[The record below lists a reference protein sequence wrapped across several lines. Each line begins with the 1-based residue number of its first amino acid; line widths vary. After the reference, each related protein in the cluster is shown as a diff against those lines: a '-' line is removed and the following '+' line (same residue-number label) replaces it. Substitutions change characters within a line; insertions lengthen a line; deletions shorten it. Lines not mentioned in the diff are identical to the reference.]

1 MYIVTAL
8 IVWFPDEKLTVILIL
23 SHPTPTHTAH
33 TALLTQ
39 LTGRLLFMNHL
50 KGGFLTGFCS
60 QQISL
65 LATLLQLLQNT
76 SLEYV
81 FFFFLLL
88 SLSMWQ
94 TALFWSATSLPLK
107 YNLNWKVLLNLVN
120 NHCSLSIHYSSVA
133 MPKSLVILHSSIK
146 MELNYIT
153 MSVLVGEKKNTI
165 MCTPHL
171 WLRAHFKNSAQ
182 SHHIPTPHDNSQ
194 HEILLHSVMH
204 RFMERKCVALHRKE
218 KKKKNTPQTQAQN
231 RYDYKKNI
239 KASTKRKYQPKPKK
253 TTTK

>member
-1 MYIVTAL
+1 
-8 IVWFPDEKLTVILIL
+8 
-23 SHPTPTHTAH
+23 
-33 TALLTQ
+33 
-39 LTGRLLFMNHL
+39 
-50 KGGFLTGFCS
+50 
-60 QQISL
+60 
-65 LATLLQLLQNT
+65 
-76 SLEYV
+76 
-81 FFFFLLL
+81 
-88 SLSMWQ
+88 MWQ

-218 KKKKNTPQTQAQN
+218 KKKKTHHKHKP
-231 RYDYKKNI
+231 KI
-239 KASTKRKYQPKPKK
+239 GMITKRTSRLAPKENTSPNPKK
-253 TTTK
+253 QPQNNNPTDYTLQHMLVPAI